1 MYASFQF
8 AFVRKKVYAKSSK
21 YFDVEFWI
29 TELLKYLKNGF
40 SCGKHVGR
48 KWKSIALREAGLVE
62 TEHLNIFE

>member
-1 MYASFQF
+1 MLVFNLHLLE
-8 AFVRKKVYAKSSK
+8 KKMYAKSSK
-21 YFDVEFWI
+21 YCDVEFWI
-29 TELLKYLKNGF
+29 TVLLKYLENGF